1 MRNRIVRAATA
12 AILGAGAIGVGVFAV
27 TGGTVVGAPAQ
38 AARMLPIAET
48 CPTCLVGG

>member
-12 AILGAGAIGVGVFAV
+12 AILSASAIGVGVFVVA
-27 TGGTVVGAPAQ
+27 GGTAVGAPAQ

-48 CPTCLVGG
+48 CPTCRVGG